1 MTRNPSVRVPPQS
14 IEAEQAV
21 LGGIMLAPDAFDRV
35 GDKLT
40 EDDFYRRDHRLIYR
54 AIGDL
59 SRRGQPFDA
68 VTVGEW
74 FEANGLSE
82 MIAGGAYLI
91 DLASNTPSAANIAAY
106 AKIVRDKSILR
117 QAIDIGSQLVETA
130 FKPNGSD
137 SASILD
143 DAIRALMALHKA
155 EESHEHTL
163 KAAVSAAFAKAQEAS
178 EAGGKLMGIP
188 TGIPKVDARLGGW
201 NDSDLILIGA
211 RPAMGKEQ
219 PNSALVL
226 TTRGFVRMGEIR
238 VGDELASVDGAPSTV
253 SGVYPQGVKDVYE
266 FTFSDG
272 RTARAGMDHLWEVNY
287 RSWSAPRIKNT
298 GEILEL
304 LKRKRYRNRLSV
316 RLVSGD
322 FGQRSELPI
331 DPWLLGL
338 LLGDG
343 NFTISTPRFASADH
357 EIVERVRSL
366 LPAGYKL
373 AQSGKYDYRISGRKG
388 ASNWLADALRGLGL
402 WGCYSHEKRI
412 PSSYMSSERAT
423 RLDLLRG
430 LIDSDGWVESFNA
443 VRFAASSIEFAE
455 DVRQLAMSLG
465 CIASISRRRTT
476 HRDSYVLNIRHTNAR
491 DLCWL
496 SRKKDRIRDR
506 RHALN
511 LTIRGVEL
519 VGREESTCIQVTH
532 PSRLYVTDNYVV
544 THNTALMVNF
554 ADAAA
559 AAGHT
564 VGVVSGEM
572 SALQYGQRAISM
584 SSNVPAELMRNGQFK
599 EEDWPKLQAAARLLN
614 SRQMRLYDRSAPT
627 IEEVQRVARRWRQ
640 ELGIGILYIDYLQR
654 IRVRGMSNR
663 AEEVGEAARCLKD
676 LARDLNIPVVCL
688 AQVVRAVEVR
698 EDKRPGAGDLA
709 NSDEATREADQILML
724 YRDEVY
730 NDNTSERGLAELNC
744 EKNRHGP
751 TGQFILRF
759 DGPTMTFSDMK
770 ETF

>member
-1 MTRNPSVRVPPQS
+1 
-14 IEAEQAV
+14 
-21 LGGIMLAPDAFDRV
+21 MLAPDAFDRV

-211 RPAMGKEQ
+211 RPAMGK
-219 PNSALVL
+219 
-226 TTRGFVRMGEIR
+226 
-238 VGDELASVDGAPSTV
+238 
-253 SGVYPQGVKDVYE
+253 
-266 FTFSDG
+266 
-272 RTARAGMDHLWEVNY
+272 
-287 RSWSAPRIKNT
+287 
-298 GEILEL
+298 
-304 LKRKRYRNRLSV
+304 
-316 RLVSGD
+316 
-322 FGQRSELPI
+322 
-331 DPWLLGL
+331 
-338 LLGDG
+338 
-343 NFTISTPRFASADH
+343 
-357 EIVERVRSL
+357 
-366 LPAGYKL
+366 
-373 AQSGKYDYRISGRKG
+373 
-388 ASNWLADALRGLGL
+388 
-402 WGCYSHEKRI
+402 
-412 PSSYMSSERAT
+412 
-423 RLDLLRG
+423 
-430 LIDSDGWVESFNA
+430 
-443 VRFAASSIEFAE
+443 
-455 DVRQLAMSLG
+455 
-465 CIASISRRRTT
+465 
-476 HRDSYVLNIRHTNAR
+476 
-491 DLCWL
+491 
-496 SRKKDRIRDR
+496 
-506 RHALN
+506 
-511 LTIRGVEL
+511 
-519 VGREESTCIQVTH
+519 
-532 PSRLYVTDNYVV
+532 
-544 THNTALMVNF
+544 TALMVNF

-759 DGPTMTFSDMK
+759 DGPTMTFSDMR